1 MTVPEIPPPASP
13 RSQLQEEAA
22 TWFSRMRGPNAEAYR
37 AEFDAWLARGAL
49 HLGAYNRAAEI
60 WSMGKFLS
68 DAEAPAQS
76 PAENGS
82 QRRRQPNMIILMACL
97 ICIALVGGW
106 LTFSWR
112 RPGLL
117 DTSPQMARQKSGQVE
132 RPIQL
137 ATGLGE
143 NRTYRLADGSSVTL
157 RQDSILTV
165 SFDTVSRGLR
175 LQRGQARFEVA
186 HEIRP
191 FVVAAG
197 SGTVTARGTMFDV
210 TIARDNH
217 VTVKLFRGS
226 VDVAMPAVFR
236 PQDHA
241 IQIVT
246 RLSPGEHV
254 DFADA
259 PAPLAALTPKAE
271 SAPITA
277 LELDHARLADLV
289 RQANRNSR
297 IQIHLA
303 NATLG
308 DLEVSGRG
316 FPMADPERFAVR
328 MERIFDLTIDHSDP
342 SLIILRRRDHRE

>member
-1 MTVPEIPPPASP
+1 MH
-13 RSQLQEEAA
+13 
-22 TWFSRMRGPNAEAYR
+22 GPNAEAHR
-37 AEFDAWLARGAL
+37 AEFEAWLARGAL

-68 DAEAPAQS
+68 EGEAPAES
-76 PAENGS
+76 PAGNGS
-82 QRRRQPNMIILMACL
+82 RRRRRPNMIVLLACL
-97 ICIALVGGW
+97 FCIAFVGGW
-106 LTFSWR
+106 LTLSWK
-112 RPGLL
+112 RPGSR
-117 DTSPQMARQKSGQVE
+117 DMSPEMAKQKRGQVE
-132 RPIQL
+132 RPVQL
-137 ATGLGE
+137 ATGPRE
-143 NRTYRLADGSSVTL
+143 SRTYRLTDGSSVTL

-165 SFDTVSRGLR
+165 SFDTVKRGLR
-175 LQRGQARFEVA
+175 LQRGQVRFEVA

-210 TIARDNH
+210 TIAPDNH
-217 VTVKLFRGS
+217 VTVKLLRGS
-226 VDVAMPAVFR
+226 VDVTSPTTFR

-259 PAPLAALTPKAE
+259 PAPLATPTPKNE
-271 SAPITA
+271 NEPTA
-277 LELDHARLADLV
+277 AVELDRARLADLV

-297 IQIHLA
+297 IQIRLA
-303 NATLG
+303 DASLG

-316 FPMADPERFAVR
+316 FPMADPERFAAR
-328 MERIFDLTIDHSDP
+328 MARIFDLMIDHSDP
-342 SLIILRRRDHRE
+342 SLIILRRR

>member
-1 MTVPEIPPPASP
+1 MTVPETPPPPGP
-13 RSQLQEEAA
+13 RSQLQQEAA
-22 TWFSRMRGPNAEAYR
+22 TWFSRMHGPNAEDHR
-37 AEFDAWLARGAL
+37 AEFETWLARGAL

-68 DAEAPAQS
+68 EDEAPAES

-82 QRRRQPNMIILMACL
+82 QRRRRPTMIVLLACL
-97 ICIALVGGW
+97 LCVVLVGGW
-106 LTFSWR
+106 LTFSRQRSGLPNASPEMAKPR
-112 RPGLL
+112 RV
-117 DTSPQMARQKSGQVE
+117 QVE
-132 RPIQL
+132 QPVQL
-137 ATGLGE
+137 ATGPGE
-143 NRTYRLADGSSVTL
+143 SRTYRLTDGSSVTL

-165 SFDTVSRGLR
+165 SFDTVKRGLR
-175 LQRGQARFEVA
+175 LQRGQARFDVA

-210 TIARDNH
+210 TIAPDNH
-217 VTVKLFRGS
+217 VTVKLLRGS
-226 VDVAMPAVFR
+226 VDVTSPAAFR

-259 PAPLAALTPKAE
+259 PAPLATPTPANE
-271 SAPITA
+271 NEPTTA
-277 LELDHARLADLV
+277 MELDRARLADLV

-297 IQIHLA
+297 IQIRLA
-303 NATLG
+303 DGSLG

-316 FPMADPERFAVR
+316 FPMADPERFAAR
-328 MERIFDLTIDHSDP
+328 MARIFDLMIDHSDP
-342 SLIILRRRDHRE
+342 SLIILRRR